1 MEYIDFIQKTL
12 DYIDENIT
20 ERITA
25 DKLAK
30 LAGFSTYHYY
40 RIFNSLVG
48 VSVMEYVTRRKL
60 QYALHELNN
69 GEKIVN
75 IALNYSF
82 ETHTGFTKAFKKHF
96 GCAPN
101 FYRLHAP
108 IGFPQRIDLRKIKE
122 DKTGG
127 IIMQPKIIDK
137 DTFKI
142 VGYEFKT
149 TLKNNSHSRDIP
161 AFWNKCNTEG
171 KESMLYKTQNPPKH
185 GEYGICANIN
195 GDEISYILGVEV
207 TTFDKAM
214 EDMYKLEVPSG
225 TYAVFTTPQVPDEDF
240 VSSIEGTWKYI
251 LEQWLPN
258 SEYELDESKPDF
270 EFYDERCH
278 PWEYDKLCMEIYVPV
293 VKKL

>member
-137 DTFKI
+137 DAFKI

-214 EDMYKLEVPSG
+214 EDMHKLEVPSG

-258 SEYELDESKPDF
+258 SKYELDESKPDF

-278 PWEYDKLCMEIYVPV
+278 RWEYDKLCMEIYVPV